1 MSDGIYHGQRS
12 GSLRGLAA
20 NFAWLLGGRT
30 AAAVFSL
37 IYLAILTRTL
47 GPVDYGQFA
56 LIIGTAQA
64 VTAFVS
70 FQTWQVV
77 VRFGMDRLRA
87 GREGD
92 LVALLK
98 FCILLDIAGAL
109 VGAVLAVI
117 LVLSLAPLFGWSD
130 QLVRYALIF
139 AAASLLFVKSTPNGI
154 LRLYDRFAVAANV
167 EAALTAARLVGAVI
181 VWLATPSIG
190 SFILVWAL
198 AEFAACALS
207 WVLALRASRSLRWS
221 EVPAHPRQVLQDT
234 PGLGRFAVIT
244 NIAQMVGLAGKQV
257 PVLLTGLFVGPAAAG
272 GFQIALQLGNALTK
286 VGALAVQ
293 TLLPELMRAKTFAI
307 ENGEQAFRRL
317 LNSSLAIG
325 AIAGTVVLL
334 VVVLFGRFALT
345 GIAGPEFAS
354 AYPLLVLIALASAI
368 SLATVPLEPALYASG
383 GEMAAVK
390 VRVVTTALAV
400 AAMAILGA
408 YWDAIGIAF
417 AILGGALIAG
427 VALAWSLKRHIDTGN
442 KENGA

>member
-1 MSDGIYHGQRS
+1 
-12 GSLRGLAA
+12 
-20 NFAWLLGGRT
+20 
-30 AAAVFSL
+30 
-37 IYLAILTRTL
+37 
-47 GPVDYGQFA
+47 
-56 LIIGTAQA
+56 
-64 VTAFVS
+64 
-70 FQTWQVV
+70 
-77 VRFGMDRLRA
+77 

-257 PVLLTGLFVGPAAAG
+257 PVLLTGLFV
-272 GFQIALQLGNALTK
+272 
-286 VGALAVQ
+286 
-293 TLLPELMRAKTFAI
+293 
-307 ENGEQAFRRL
+307 
-317 LNSSLAIG
+317 
-325 AIAGTVVLL
+325 
-334 VVVLFGRFALT
+334 
-345 GIAGPEFAS
+345 
-354 AYPLLVLIALASAI
+354 
-368 SLATVPLEPALYASG
+368 
-383 GEMAAVK
+383 
-390 VRVVTTALAV
+390 
-400 AAMAILGA
+400 
-408 YWDAIGIAF
+408 
-417 AILGGALIAG
+417 
-427 VALAWSLKRHIDTGN
+427 
-442 KENGA
+442 